1 MSGWWVAKAGGV
13 AILPGVTDDARVL
26 QELSSFMDP
35 NLGEVAATPEPDTVA
50 LDEATLALA
59 QQVARPPWY
68 ASWIGA
74 LVILVLPVLLTV
86 AGGLGGGRDSVASGG
101 RGIPFPLVFCLPPL
115 AP

>member
-1 MSGWWVAKAGGV
+1 MRVAKAGGV

-35 NLGEVAATPEPDTVA
+35 NLGEVAATPEPDAVA

-74 LVILVLPVLLTV
+74 LMILVLPVLLTV
-86 AGGLGGGRDSVASGG
+86 AGVVGGDADLVSWGLGGILLLVICG
-101 RGIPFPLVFCLPPL
+101 FPLLSRPSL
-115 AP
+115 

>member
-35 NLGEVAATPEPDTVA
+35 NLGEVAATPEPDAVA

-74 LVILVLPVLLTV
+74 LMILVLPVLLTV
-86 AGGLGGGRDSVASGG
+86 AGVG
-101 RGIPFPLVFCLPPL
+101 RGGPHPLFHGTGGHPF
-115 AP
+115 